1 MWEQKGF
8 ASRCSRAVLSAD
20 VIVQQRFS
28 VREGSLLP
36 SAVQGAL
43 TMLLG
48 EQERCA
54 LGIHLR

>member
-1 MWEQKGF
+1 MWERRGF
-8 ASRCSRAVLSAD
+8 SSGCSRAVLSAD

-36 SAVQGAL
+36 SAMQGAL
-43 TMLLG
+43 TVLLG